1 MVSGMTNDIRQRVTD
16 AEAVAAALQVY
27 ADAVRYGHVP
37 TPQYITLHA
46 AGLPVETFLALAD
59 RADASIR
66 IVEPPED
73 AAWMPYARLELPFGA
88 GILPTSIS
96 AQVMATCSITGDAI
110 RHDIATHNAE
120 CVTEVNGQ

>member
-1 MVSGMTNDIRQRVTD
+1 MTDIRAQRVTE

-27 ADAVRYGHVP
+27 ADAVRYGHAP

-46 AGLPVETFLALAD
+46 AGLPLDTFLALAD
-59 RADASIR
+59 RTDTPIR

-88 GILPTSIS
+88 GILPTSVS
-96 AQVMATCSITGDAI
+96 AQVMATCSVTGEAM